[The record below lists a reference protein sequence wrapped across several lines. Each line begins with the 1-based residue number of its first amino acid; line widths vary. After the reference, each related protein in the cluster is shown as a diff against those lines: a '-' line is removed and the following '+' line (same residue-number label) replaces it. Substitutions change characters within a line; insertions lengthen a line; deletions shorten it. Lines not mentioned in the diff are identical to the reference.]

1 MRRDLLV
8 TALIFAIVGF
18 IAGALFTGAVGDG
31 APTRPV
37 APPPRPAGQP
47 ASEGELPEGH
57 PPMELAARWQEL
69 LERAEANPGE
79 VEPAVELANFLYDQ
93 GAWDQAALWFEKAL
107 AINPDDTDLRTIYAI
122 SLYKVNRVDDAV
134 REYEAV
140 LAVEPDKPQA
150 LFGLAHAM
158 VEKLNDRAGAEQ
170 ILERLRRAHPGHE
183 SIALLE
189 SLLDAAKAAE

>member
-18 IAGALFTGAVGDG
+18 IAGTLFTGAVGDA
-31 APTRPV
+31 APARPV
-37 APPPRPAGQP
+37 APPPRPTEQP
-47 ASEGELPEGH
+47 ASGGGLPEGH

-69 LERAEANPGE
+69 RVRAESNPGD
-79 VEPAVELANFLYDQ
+79 VGPAVELANFLYDQ

-107 AINPDDTDLRTIYAI
+107 AIEPGDTDLRTVYAI
-122 SLYKVNRVDDAV
+122 ALYKMNRVDDAV

-150 LFGLAHAM
+150 LFGLAHAK
-158 VEKLNDRAGAEQ
+158 VEKLNDRAGAAQ
-170 ILERLRRAHPGHE
+170 ILERLRRVHPGHE
-183 SIALLE
+183 SIVLLE
-189 SLLDAAKAAE
+189 SLLDATKAAE